1 MRFDPRKSFGY
12 PVLRKKSDD
21 YTESG
26 ISASVELVENPKAGI
41 GQFIAD
47 YNIMLGVA
55 ELKKALKA
63 EKLAV
68 VISFFC
74 PKTLISKRLVSN
86 ELVGQTQID
95 LSDIRGDLHIYVE
108 IVVQSPNFELSS
120 VKIHQ
125 EYGGANAKFQLKKG
139 DVIAQ
144 ADPLKIFIERELFKP
159 VMSLFKWTS
168 DEALETGQWVLDS
181 SGDYVKIQV
190 SPDQLKLIGIKQ
202 ETADGQALL
211 LNTIFLPAMTRLIDD
226 AMKEQDSELL
236 WSNTILQKLSSLG
249 VDTSK
254 PDNQDYI
261 SLAQQLLQYPL
272 RSLNA
277 HFMHED

>member
-1 MRFDPRKSFGY
+1 MRFDPKKSFGY
-12 PVLRKKSDD
+12 PVLRRFSDD
-21 YTESG
+21 YIESG
-26 ISASVELVENPKAGI
+26 ITASVELTEHPEIGI

-47 YNIMLGVA
+47 YTIMLGVF
-55 ELKKALKA
+55 ELREALRKN
-63 EKLAV
+63 ELAV

-74 PKTLISKRLVSN
+74 PKTLVSKKLVSN
-86 ELVGQTQID
+86 ELVGHTPID
-95 LSDIRGDLHIYVE
+95 LSGVRGDLHIFVE
-108 IVVQSPNFELSS
+108 IVVQSSTFELSS

-125 EYGGANAKFQLKKG
+125 EFGGENAKFQLKKG

-168 DEALETGQWVLDS
+168 DESLETGQWILDS
-181 SGDYVKIQV
+181 SGDYVNIRV
-190 SPDQLKLIGIKQ
+190 SPDQLNLIGIKQ
-202 ETADGQALL
+202 GTSDGQALL

-226 AMKEQDSELL
+226 ALKEQESDLL
-236 WSNTILQKLSSLG
+236 WSNTILQKLTSLNI
-249 VDTSK
+249 DTNK

-261 SLAQQLLQYPL
+261 FLAQQFLQYPL